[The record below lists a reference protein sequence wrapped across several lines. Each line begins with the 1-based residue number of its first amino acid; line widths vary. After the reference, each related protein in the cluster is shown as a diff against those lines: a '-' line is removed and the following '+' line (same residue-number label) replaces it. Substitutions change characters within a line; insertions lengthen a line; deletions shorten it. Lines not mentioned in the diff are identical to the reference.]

1 MSRYPAANRFRRR
14 APPGARGFT
23 LVEAAIVM
31 VIVGFAVLAMLELL
45 AAGSVTNA
53 ESAEMTT
60 GVTLANNIRE
70 LSLGLPLYDPNQ
82 DPKVAPRVWNSKEA
96 SVPLYDNVTD
106 LDGNVDTWNNQAA
119 DPIDGYQKFQPPVDG
134 TRKSIPGLSNWA
146 QYVKVETVSPDN
158 LRIVLPQDPDAE
170 AARITVKVT
179 KDGVEVY
186 RTRWFVCA
194 PLAANKPSP

>member
-1 MSRYPAANRFRRR
+1 MV
-14 APPGARGFT
+14 T
-23 LVEAAIVM
+23 
-31 VIVGFAVLAMLELL
+31 VIVGFAVLAMLQLL
-45 AAGSVTNA
+45 AAGSVTNS

-60 GVTLANNIRE
+60 AVTLASNIRE
-70 LSLGLPLYDPNQ
+70 LSLGLPLYDPDQ

-96 SVPLYDNVTD
+96 SVQLYDNITD
-106 LDGNVDTWNNQAA
+106 LDGNADTWNNPN
-119 DPIDGYQKFQPPVDG
+119 DPIDGYQKFQPPIDG
-134 TRKSIPGLSNWA
+134 TRKSIAGLSNWA

-186 RTRWFVCA
+186 RARWFVCA